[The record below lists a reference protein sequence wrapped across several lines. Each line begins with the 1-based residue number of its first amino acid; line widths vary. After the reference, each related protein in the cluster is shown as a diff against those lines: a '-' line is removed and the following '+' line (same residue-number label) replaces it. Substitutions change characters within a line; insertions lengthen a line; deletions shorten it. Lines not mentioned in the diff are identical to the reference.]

1 MAEINKEHLQLAAV
15 IAASV
20 IQAKNQQSNPNHESL
35 VRALHQSYEAVQ
47 EAVARIEAG
56 KKAM

>member
-1 MAEINKEHLQLAAV
+1 MPEVNKDHLQAAAV
-15 IAASV
+15 IAAGV
-20 IQAKNQQSNPNHESL
+20 IQAKSQQSHPNHESL
-35 VRALHQSYEAVQ
+35 VRAIHQSYEAVQ